1 MDSDTKRDN
10 VPIRRFKK
18 YLIEHIQ
25 KNLEQNSS
33 TQLNREQ
40 SRVADIA
47 FAFHN
52 REMLVLLKKRYEYL
66 CKAKF
71 EKAEKVEEQ
80 LTKIKNE
87 KFDQLIV
94 PNTFYCTFMEGLGQ

>member
-1 MDSDTKRDN
+1 MESDMRRDN

-18 YLIEHIQ
+18 YLVEHIQ

-33 TQLNREQ
+33 TQLDRAQ

-47 FAFHN
+47 FAFDN

-71 EKAEKVEEQ
+71 EKAERVEE
-80 LTKIKNE
+80 
-87 KFDQLIV
+87 
-94 PNTFYCTFMEGLGQ
+94 